1 MLGNGLHEVL
11 FGGGD
16 QTLRHLPPLRVT
28 SPQPTYLIED
38 LFEDSSSA
46 TRTVASGNTTLAAGN
61 TTTNADAGLG
71 TTNPRRLPTLDAT
84 GFEVGDHVQVSSTAG
99 TEHHRIAHIT
109 GNTLLLASELAVV
122 HPAGA
127 TVQGAELRATFPSAR
142 AADEVTHE
150 EERPLR
156 IVWTYTIGTTLYKAR
171 EQIRVVKFRFRDQD
185 LAAIEQSVRDLYP
198 AVVLHM
204 AAKANNLRDT
214 IRSAVR
220 TLRARLDALG
230 VDVGQWLPG
239 TVGHELAVAKVLEV
253 IALNGVHP
261 SGFNSDTFLDAAR
274 AEFAHTWKNL
284 TGRPRNVVDVQRD
297 GDVVNTAHTTAL
309 RNPTLRP

>member
-1 MLGNGLHEVL
+1 MLADGLHEVL
-11 FGGGD
+11 YGGGD
-16 QTLRHLPPLRVT
+16 QTLRHLPPVRVT

-38 LFEDSSSA
+38 LFEETDSA
-46 TRTVASGNTTLAAGN
+46 TRSIASGNTTLAGGD

-71 TTNPRRLPTLDAT
+71 TTNPRRLQVLSAAN
-84 GFEVGDHVQVSSTAG
+84 FAVGDYVQVQSAAG
-99 TEHHRIAHIT
+99 TEHARIAHIA
-109 GNTLLLASELAVV
+109 GSVLLLAHELAAV
-122 HPAGA
+122 HLAGA
-127 TVQGAELRATFPSAR
+127 TVQGTELRATFPSAR

-230 VDVGQWLPG
+230 VDVGQWMPG

-261 SGFNSDTFLDAAR
+261 NGFNSETFLDAAR

-284 TGRPRNVVDVQRD
+284 TGRPKNVVDVQRD
-297 GDVVNTAHTTAL
+297 GDVANTAHTTAL